1 MSTYVSSGSDILSR
15 KMSSAVSE
23 TDSGVDVEHDDD
35 NLENNNIEKKV
46 ITPDSDVIGRLC
58 NFDEEEEGE
67 MSSDDDSAKTSNS
80 NSPPPPQQICNED
93 TLQLSFFE
101 LKHIL
106 SALISENIEESG
118 VANIV
123 MIGRHC
129 PVCRKSIFSMFLNT
143 SAKCE
148 VCSYNVCSQCCT
160 MIEHEL
166 SPDQMYEIPSSFLVP
181 SVVSNLCNQ
190 YSGKIS
196 SLNAANLLSDY
207 QDSSTSTNVDWIVN
221 AVRRKSVIQVTKTNI
236 CLVCKFYLEVG
247 EVK

>member
-80 NSPPPPQQICNED
+80 SSPPPPQQQIRNED

-106 SALISENIEESG
+106 TALISENIE
-118 VANIV
+118 VW
-123 MIGRHC
+123 M
-129 PVCRKSIFSMFLNT
+129 
-143 SAKCE
+143 
-148 VCSYNVCSQCCT
+148 
-160 MIEHEL
+160 
-166 SPDQMYEIPSSFLVP
+166 
-181 SVVSNLCNQ
+181 
-190 YSGKIS
+190 
-196 SLNAANLLSDY
+196 
-207 QDSSTSTNVDWIVN
+207 
-221 AVRRKSVIQVTKTNI
+221 
-236 CLVCKFYLEVG
+236 KFG
-247 EVK
+247 FF

>member
-1 MSTYVSSGSDILSR
+1 MSTFISPGSDILTR
-15 KMSSAVSE
+15 KMSSTVSE
-23 TDSGVDVEHDDD
+23 TDSGVDVEHEDE
-35 NLENNNIEKKV
+35 NLETNNIEKKV

-80 NSPPPPQQICNED
+80 SPPPHQISNEN

-106 SALISENIEESG
+106 SALIHENIEESG
-118 VANIV
+118 IADTV

-166 SPDQMYEIPSSFLVP
+166 SPDQLYEIPSPFLVP
-181 SVVSNLCNQ
+181 SVVSSLCNQ

-221 AVRRKSVIQVTKTNI
+221 AVRRKSVIRVTKTNI
-236 CLVCKFYLEVG
+236 CLVCKFYLELG
-247 EVK
+247 KLK